1 MTTNTREDTRRSPGW
16 IDRELLGK
24 DDEKIGKIDAIYVD
38 DDTGQPEWLGVR
50 TGLFGTH
57 VSLVPLT
64 SATVRGDA
72 LSVPY
77 TKDQVKDAPRVDPD
91 ETLSEQEEA
100 TLYRHYGLAYSE
112 ARSDSGLP
120 EGSRAGAMT
129 RSEEELR
136 VGKTAREAGR
146 VRLRKSVETEQVST
160 TVPVAREEARIE
172 REPITEGNVDR
183 AMSGPEI
190 SEAEHEVVLHEEQA
204 VAAKQTVPKE
214 RIRLEKDIVTDEEE
228 VGGELRKER
237 VAVEGDV
244 PEGRGQR

>member
-1 MTTNTREDTRRSPGW
+1 MTTNTREDTRRFSGW
-16 IDRELLGK
+16 IDRELLGN

-64 SATVRGDA
+64 SATAKGDA

-77 TKDQVKDAPRVDPD
+77 TKDQVKDAPRIDAD

-100 TLYRHYGLAYSE
+100 TLYRHYGLAYSVS
-112 ARSDSGLP
+112 RSESGRP
-120 EGSRAGAMT
+120 EGARPGAMT

-146 VRLRKSVETEQVST
+146 VRLRKWVETEQVST
-160 TVPVAREEARIE
+160 TVPVAREEVRIE

-190 SEAEHEVVLHEEQA
+190 SEAEHEVVLHEEEA

-214 RIRLEKDIVTDEEE
+214 RVRLEKDIVTDEED
-228 VGGELRKER
+228 VGAELRKER

-244 PEGRGQR
+244 PEGRRQR